1 MCNTIL
7 TVVSAAGW
15 ITLHELTFSIPT
27 AAAAAAASTT
37 AATAPGQ
44 QQQQQAAPQQV
55 AAEQAQTAKPRD
67 AEQQQQP
74 QHVGDP
80 MLCDAPADEEYDE
93 FYAAYYGLETP
104 PAQQQQQQQQQEQS
118 IQPPHQQSTV
128 TQAQPAAV
136 QQQQQQQ
143 QPEPQPWQLWLKA
156 NSRVAVPLTAADSA
170 ATMADIASSHSSSSG
185 AAKQHVAAAAGV
197 TAGRPEQQQEALQ
210 QQQGPS
216 TSSSSGS
223 PYCSCQP
230 VSWQYPCT
238 PVQWLRLS
246 VFADLHSRG
255 FSVTG
260 GAKFGG
266 DFLAYPGDPHLY
278 HAQYVVRV
286 VLPDQVLNP
295 SVLQGLARGVHAAR
309 KHLVLA
315 TVQPGCALPAAGAAA
330 AGAGAAADGQGA
342 GADVQTGCN
351 EDSVAAAAA
360 TTTAAVGGLKVSAG
374 LGVGDHGFE
383 GIAAAAGAVAAAATK
398 AACCALFGGS
408 AQIGHAQLGGAPA
421 SSGVLR
427 YLTIARETGWS
438 AE

>member
-1 MCNTIL
+1 
-7 TVVSAAGW
+7 
-15 ITLHELTFSIPT
+15 
-27 AAAAAAASTT
+27 
-37 AATAPGQ
+37 
-44 QQQQQAAPQQV
+44 
-55 AAEQAQTAKPRD
+55 
-67 AEQQQQP
+67 
-74 QHVGDP
+74 VGDP
-80 MLCDAPADEEYDE
+80 MQCDAPPDEEYDE
-93 FYAAYYGLETP
+93 FYAAYYGLEAP
-104 PAQQQQQQQQQEQS
+104 PAQQQQQQQQQQEQP
-118 IQPPHQQSTV
+118 IQPPQQQPTV

-136 QQQQQQQ
+136 EQQQQQQQQ

-185 AAKQHVAAAAGV
+185 AAKQHAAAAAGV
-197 TAGRPEQQQEALQ
+197 TAGRPKQQQEAPQ

-216 TSSSSGS
+216 TSRSSGS
-223 PYCSCQP
+223 PYRSCQP

-238 PVQWLRLS
+238 PVQWLRLA

-278 HAQYVVRV
+278 HAQFVVRV

-315 TVQPGCALPAAGAAA
+315 TVQPGCALPAAAAAAAA
-330 AGAGAAADGQGA
+330 AGGAMDVGVDG
-342 GADVQTGCN
+342 QTGCS
-351 EDSVAAAAA
+351 EGSVAAAAA
-360 TTTAAVGGLKVSAG
+360 STAAAVGSMKVSTG
-374 LGVGDHGFE
+374 LGVGGRGLE
-383 GIAAAAGAVAAAATK
+383 GIAATAGAVAAAATN
-398 AACCALFGGS
+398 AACRALFGGA
-408 AQIGHAQLGGAPA
+408 AQIGPVQLGGG
-421 SSGVLR
+421 SGSIGVLR